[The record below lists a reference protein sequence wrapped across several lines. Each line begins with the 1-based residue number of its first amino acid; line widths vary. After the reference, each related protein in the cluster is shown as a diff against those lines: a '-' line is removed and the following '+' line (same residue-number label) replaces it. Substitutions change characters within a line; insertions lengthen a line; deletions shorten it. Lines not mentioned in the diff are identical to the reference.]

1 MILGKAT
8 NILVVYSDRPQ
19 ISFTLTV
26 FFTIDFSSFESTEV
40 ELRTSNIIKFIYLLA
55 VFGP

>member
-8 NILVVYSDRPQ
+8 SILVVYSDRPQ

-40 ELRTSNIIKFIYLLA
+40 ELRT
-55 VFGP
+55 